1 MLIKLLSPSV
11 IALMLIMGLAPDKVL
26 PPKPFTGKV
35 VAIAD
40 GDTVTVL
47 YENQQHK
54 IRLSGID
61 APESRQAFGD
71 KSKKALADKVFGK
84 EVKVEWSAQDKYHR
98 ILGEIYLGER
108 RISEEMISEGL
119 AWHYKQY
126 SKDQNLAKAELAAKQ
141 AKKGLWADANPTPP
155 WDFRRGGTSVK
166 QIPPEVDPAA
176 KPKQGTTV
184 YITDTGEKYHREN
197 CKYLAKS
204 SNPILMEKLGA
215 NYQPCKVCSPPP
227 RGAAPAKALPF
238 TESVPLPET
247 KSKAT
252 IPDSKVAVTDLKKP
266 LPSTTKVS
274 TTLSADDLRI
284 CNEILLGDT
293 SNTRKLKA
301 ISKEAAKELAENT
314 KTGLEYKRG
323 VNGDIYLD
331 GLLSLELDIAKALA
345 PNKGSIYL
353 MSVKTLGIE
362 EAKAIAPQGGF
373 LYLPAVTTL
382 GSDVLVALAG
392 HKGYQIH
399 LNGLE
404 SIDGEAARA
413 FGKYKG
419 VVYMKGLKRIDKE
432 TAQAFIDYQYLYTL
446 QGLTHINKELA
457 TILLECKGDLFF
469 DSLESLDPEIAAILV
484 PRKKAL
490 GFASLKALD
499 SELAKVLAEHE
510 GILGLNGVKTITPEV
525 IQIIVNHKGP
535 IGLNG
540 LNRDDKKAWNEALV
554 QKAKVK

>member
-1 MLIKLLSPSV
+1 MMLITG
-11 IALMLIMGLAPDKVL
+11 IAPNKEL

-61 APESRQAFGD
+61 APESHQAFGD
-71 KSKKALADKVFGK
+71 KAKKALADKVFGK
-84 EVKVEWSAQDKYHR
+84 EVRVEWSEEDRYKR
-98 ILGEIYLGER
+98 ILGELYLGER
-108 RISEEMISEGL
+108 RISEEMIAEGL

-155 WDFRRGGTSVK
+155 WDFRKGGSSAK
-166 QIPPEVDPAA
+166 QVPPAVDLGAR
-176 KPKQGTTV
+176 PKQSITV
-184 YITDTGEKYHREN
+184 FVTDSGEKYHMEN

-204 SNPILMEKLGA
+204 SNPISLEKLGA
-215 NYQPCKVCSPPP
+215 NYQPCKVCSPPL
-227 RGAAPAKALPF
+227 RGAAPVKALPF
-238 TESVPLPET
+238 TEDVPLPAD
-247 KSKAT
+247 KSKAAL
-252 IPDSKVAVTDLKKP
+252 PDPKVVATESKKG
-266 LPSTTKVS
+266 LPATPKVS
-274 TTLSADDLRI
+274 AILSAEDFKI
-284 CNEILLGDT
+284 CDEIIRGDT
-293 SNTRKLKA
+293 SNTKKLKA
-301 ISKEAAKELAENT
+301 ITKEAARELAENT

-323 VNGDIYLD
+323 VHGDIYLD
-331 GLLSLELDIAKALA
+331 GLVSLELEIAKALA
-345 PNKGSIYL
+345 SNKGSIYL
-353 MSVKTLGIE
+353 MSVKTLGVE
-362 EAKAIAPQGGF
+362 EAKAIAPQGGS

-419 VVYMKGLKRIDKE
+419 VVYMKGLKRINEE
-432 TAQAFIDYQYLYTL
+432 TAQAFINYQYLYTL

-457 TILLECKGDLFF
+457 TILVEAKGDLFF
-469 DSLESLDPEIAAILV
+469 DSLENLDPAIADILV
-484 PRKKAL
+484 ARKRVL
-490 GFASLKALD
+490 GLGSLKVLD
-499 SELAKVLAEHE
+499 SELAKVLAKHE
-510 GILGLNGVKTITPEV
+510 GILALNGVKTLTPEV
-525 IQIIVNHKGP
+525 IQILVKHKGP
-535 IGLNG
+535 IGFNK
-540 LNRDDKKAWNEALV
+540 LNRDDKKAWNEALA
-554 QKAKVK
+554 QKTK